1 MENNLTDRPF
11 WKSFWESRK
20 GLIFKLKPNYVFGD
34 ILAKIIA
41 DKGATN
47 AIELGGFPGYYS
59 IYLKKYQQLKTT
71 LLDYFI
77 HPELVNKLLAAN
89 DLKTGD
95 INIVEADLF
104 TYQPAEK
111 YDMVLS
117 FGLIEHFNDT
127 KFIINE
133 HLKFLKPG
141 GTLFITLPN
150 FKSVNGWVQKNFD
163 KENYDKHNINSMD
176 LNLLR
181 DSCKALGLK
190 DIEAYYHGK
199 FTVWLENKSEQKAV
213 SKAIVKAIWTVGKVF
228 TKIIPIESKAL
239 SPYIVVKATM

>member
-1 MENNLTDRPF
+1 MENNLTDRSF

-20 GLIFKLKPNYVFGD
+20 GLIFKLKPTYVFGD
-34 ILAKIIA
+34 ILGGIIKE
-41 DKGATN
+41 KGIKN
-47 AIELGGFPGYYS
+47 AIELGGFPGYYA
-59 IYLKKYQQLKTT
+59 IYLKKYQQLNTT

-77 HPELVNKLLAAN
+77 HPELVNQLLAAN
-89 DLKTGD
+89 DLKPGD

-104 TYQPAEK
+104 TYQPANK
-111 YDMVLS
+111 FDLVLS

-150 FKSVNGWVQKNFD
+150 FKSVNGWVQRNFD

-176 LNLLR
+176 LDLLKAV
-181 DSCKALGLK
+181 CKDLGLK

-199 FTVWLENKSEQKAV
+199 FSVWLENKSEQTGIAKTL
-213 SKAIVKAIWTVGKVF
+213 VKAIWLAGKIF
-228 TKIIPIESKAL
+228 TKVVPVDTKAL
-239 SPYIVVKATM
+239 SPYIVVKAVM